1 MHLTVIRSN
10 LRYSVVHVLD
20 NWRAFENWRGIV
32 RLERGE
38 SHVPKW
44 YGFRNNILYHSIQVS
59 VPLRVEIV
67 YVGRNAVGCQ
77 Y

>member
-1 MHLTVIRSN
+1 MIRVVLNALDGDTLKSQVFG
-10 LRYSVVHVLD
+10 RYVP
-20 NWRAFENWRGIV
+20 ENWRGIV
-32 RLERGE
+32 RLEGGE

-44 YGFRNNILYHSIQVS
+44 YCFRNNVLYHPVQAS

-67 YVGRNAVGCQ
+67 YVRRNAVGCQ

>member
-1 MHLTVIRSN
+1 M
-10 LRYSVVHVLD
+10 
-20 NWRAFENWRGIV
+20 
-32 RLERGE
+32 RLEGDE

-44 YGFRNNILYHSIQVS
+44 YGFRNNIFCRSVKVS
-59 VPLRVEIV
+59 APLRVEIV

>member
-1 MHLTVIRSN
+1 M
-10 LRYSVVHVLD
+10 
-20 NWRAFENWRGIV
+20 
-32 RLERGE
+32 RLEGGE

-44 YGFRNNILYHSIQVS
+44 YGFRNNVLYHPVQAS

-67 YVGRNAVGCQ
+67 YVRRNAVGCQ